1 MSIIHILGAENRFIS
16 STDVV
21 DLSSYANKSDLN
33 SISSSSTSSF
43 EQLLKFVKLG
53 SNPNSQMVDGNT
65 FLHLSASN
73 GQIKEHFNRLQ
84 HKSDIVN
91 LYSIEENNNQQ
102 ILILETNCEQL
113 KDENNQLTNDLW

>member
-1 MSIIHILGAENRFIS
+1 
-16 STDVV
+16 
-21 DLSSYANKSDLN
+21 
-33 SISSSSTSSF
+33 
-43 EQLLKFVKLG
+43 
-53 SNPNSQMVDGNT
+53 MVDGNT

-84 HKSDIVN
+84 HKSEIVN

>member
-73 GQIKEHFNRLQ
+73 GQIKCIHHVFKFGAI
-84 HKSDIVN
+84 H
-91 LYSIEENNNQQ
+91 
-102 ILILETNCEQL
+102 
-113 KDENNQLTNDLW
+113 